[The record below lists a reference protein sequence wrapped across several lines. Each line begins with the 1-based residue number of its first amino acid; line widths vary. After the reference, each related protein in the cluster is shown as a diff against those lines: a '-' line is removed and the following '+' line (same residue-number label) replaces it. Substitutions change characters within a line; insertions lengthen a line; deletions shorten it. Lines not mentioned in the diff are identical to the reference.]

1 MRTLS
6 KTLALSLA
14 LSLFASP
21 AWADEELTPN
31 SSTTP
36 ALVRA
41 SDGGV
46 YHPLPAQ
53 GKLAFDVVGP
63 ATLSVDLRQ
72 RLPSADARSHAVK
85 VQAKGDGMLILTVK
99 VGAAADSGSILD
111 AAGGV
116 PTKADRA
123 EITVPPGEHLF
134 TLEPVDA
141 EFPLLAKVTLLGGD
155 GPAEPVLADLEPE
168 VVEPEPKVVEPPPE
182 EDEAFLPE
190 DDFEFEAEPDLAEPE
205 APGPEEDE
213 PEDAVAVVDD
223 VPEAYVPQPYEPSFS
238 EPSRS
243 ATDRDLRA
251 GLRLGLGGAS
261 AGNQSSLYLG
271 LEGLLP
277 IGALDGLDASLRLGR
292 YGIGL
297 ESELAVQPALGGYDG
312 VVEDIDWKTRVR
324 ALELGPRYTLSD
336 KLPMDMGLYG
346 QAALA
351 GYWSTR
357 IDGDDKT
364 RGVSVGTAW
373 AMGLDVPLG
382 PGSFSPELAL
392 HTGRRGFGNTAA
404 DGEAAREKL
413 GSWHL
418 DVAYHYAF

>member
-1 MRTLS
+1 MRSLA
-6 KTLALSLA
+6 KTLVLSLA
-14 LSLFASP
+14 LGLFASP
-21 AWADEELTPN
+21 AWADEELTPSN
-31 SSTTP
+31 STTP

-41 SDGGV
+41 ADGGV

-53 GKLAFDVVGP
+53 GKLEFEVVGP
-63 ATLSVDLRQ
+63 VTLSVDLRQ
-72 RLPSADARSHAVK
+72 RLPSADAKSHAVK

-99 VGAAADSGSILD
+99 VGAAADAGSILD

-141 EFPLLAKVTLLGGD
+141 EYPLLAKVTLLGGE
-155 GPAEPVLADLEPE
+155 PTAEPALADLQPEPKPKPKA
-168 VVEPEPKVVEPPPE
+168 VEPE
-182 EDEAFLPE
+182 DDFAPE
-190 DDFEFEAEPDLAEPE
+190 DDFEFDLDD
-205 APGPEEDE
+205 GPESGPISITEPEDE
-213 PEDAVAVVDD
+213 PEDTVEAVNEVAQ
-223 VPEAYVPQPYEPSFS
+223 AYVPQPYEPAFS
-238 EPSRS
+238 EPSTRS
-243 ATDRDLRA
+243 EREVRV

-271 LEGLLP
+271 LEGLMPL
-277 IGALDGLDASLRLGR
+277 GAVKGLDASLRLGR

-297 ESELAVQPALGGYDG
+297 ESQLALQPALGGYQG
-312 VVEDIDWKTRVR
+312 VTEDIDWTTRVR
-324 ALELGPRYTLSD
+324 ALELGPRYTLTD
-336 KLPMDMGLYG
+336 KLPADVGVYG

-351 GYWSTR
+351 GYWATR
-357 IDGDDKT
+357 LDGDDKA
-364 RGVSVGTAW
+364 RGVSLGTAW
-373 AMGLDVPLG
+373 ALGLDVPLG
-382 PGSFSPELAL
+382 PGSLSPELAL
-392 HTGRRGFGNTAA
+392 HSGRRGFGNTAA